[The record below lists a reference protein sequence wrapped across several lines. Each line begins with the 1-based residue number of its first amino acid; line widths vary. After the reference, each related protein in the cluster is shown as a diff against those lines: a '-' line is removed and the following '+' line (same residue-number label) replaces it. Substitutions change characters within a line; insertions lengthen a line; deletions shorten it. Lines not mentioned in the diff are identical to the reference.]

1 MFPNLSRFVIAG
13 AVLCGA
19 AACSEPSAEAGPA
32 AGAGARG
39 DGRAV
44 QTLTVAESDIT
55 VARRGTLVDGVPITG
70 TLRPIETVEVRA
82 RLDGDLQGVYVREG
96 DFVRAGQLLA
106 RFESTEQESTAQSA
120 VADRVAAQGE
130 LATAEWNLEQSQ
142 QLFRA
147 GAIPETDLR
156 AARNAVAT
164 ARARLAAT
172 NSRLR
177 TSAMSARD
185 TRVLAPTSGVIEK
198 RLVENGEHITR
209 GGAMFTVVR
218 NDILELA
225 AAVPERRANAV
236 RVGQSVEFQA
246 GGANVVGRVARLSP
260 TIDPASRSIT
270 VYVQIPNANGAIK
283 GGTFASGTVLSRTIS
298 NAMVI
303 PQSALRQTAAGNQL
317 AYKIEKGSL
326 DTATVQV
333 GVVDDRL
340 GVVEALSGVAD
351 GDSLIAGNVGSLA
364 AGMKVEILSS
374 GKGRV
379 PSGGAGTAAAAP
391 AAGQTQ
397 TSTR

>member
-1 MFPNLSRFVIAG
+1 MASSSGRFLAAAAAILV
-13 AVLCGA
+13 AV
-19 AACSEPSAEAGPA
+19 AACSEPSAEAGTAGTRAGGRPA
-32 AGAGARG
+32 
-39 DGRAV
+39 
-44 QTLTVAESDIT
+44 QTLTSATTDVT
-55 VARRGTLVDGVPITG
+55 VARRSTLVDGVAITG

-96 DFVRAGQLLA
+96 DFVRVGQLLA
-106 RFESTEQESTAQSA
+106 RFESAEQESTAQSA

-156 AARNAVAT
+156 TARNAVAT

-177 TSAMSARD
+177 TSSMSARD

-198 RLVENGEHITR
+198 RFVENGEHIAR
-209 GGAMFTVVR
+209 GSEMFTLVR

-236 RVGQSVEFQA
+236 RPGQTVEFDA
-246 GGANVVGRVARLSP
+246 NGAKIVGRVARLSP
-260 TIDPASRSIT
+260 TIDPVSRSIT
-270 VYVQIPNANGAIK
+270 VYVQIPNATGAIR
-283 GGTFASGTVLSRTIS
+283 GGTFATGTVMSRTIT

-303 PQSALRQTAAGNQL
+303 PQSALRQTAGGKQL
-317 AYKIEKGSL
+317 TYKIKKGLL

-340 GVVEALSGVAD
+340 GVVEALTGVAD

-364 AGMKVEILSS
+364 AGMKVQIL
-374 GKGRV
+374 
-379 PSGGAGTAAAAP
+379 GAGQP
-391 AAGQTQ
+391 Q
-397 TSTR
+397 TSKR

>member
-1 MFPNLSRFVIAG
+1 MRSNSSRALTAASALVFVAI
-13 AVLCGA
+13 
-19 AACSEPSAEAGPA
+19 ACSKPSAEAGT
-32 AGAGARG
+32 GGG
-39 DGRAV
+39 GRTA
-44 QTLTVAESDIT
+44 QTLNVAETDVT
-55 VARRGTLVDGVPITG
+55 VARRSTLVDGVAITG

-82 RLDGDLQGVYVREG
+82 RLEGDLQGVYVREG

-130 LATAEWNLEQSQ
+130 LSTAEWNLEQSQ
-142 QLFRA
+142 QLFAA

-156 AARNAVAT
+156 VARNAVAT

-177 TSAMSARD
+177 TTSMSARD
-185 TRVLAPTSGVIEK
+185 TRVIAPTSGVIEK
-198 RLVENGEHITR
+198 RLVENGEHIAQ
-209 GGAMFTVVR
+209 GGEMFTLVR

-236 RVGQSVEFQA
+236 RVGQRVEFDA
-246 GGANVVGRVARLSP
+246 NGAKIVGRVARLSP
-260 TIDPASRSIT
+260 TIDPVSRSIT
-270 VYVQIPNANGAIK
+270 VYVQIPNAAGTIR
-283 GGTFASGTVLSRTIS
+283 GGTFVTGTVLSRTIT

-303 PQSALRQTAAGNQL
+303 PQSALRQTATGTQL
-317 AYKIEKGSL
+317 TYKIENGAL
-326 DTATVQV
+326 DTATVQA

-340 GVVEALSGVAD
+340 GVVEALTGVAD

-364 AGMKVEILSS
+364 VGMKVQILSS
-374 GKGRV
+374 GKDRAA
-379 PSGGAGTAAAAP
+379 GAAGPTAAAP
-391 AAGQTQ
+391 VAGQPQ

>member
-1 MFPNLSRFVIAG
+1 MHSSSARLLATG
-13 AVLCGA
+13 AVVIFAVG
-19 AACSEPSAEAGPA
+19 CSKPTAEAGP
-32 AGAGARG
+32 G
-39 DGRAV
+39 GRAGGRGV
-44 QTLTVAESDIT
+44 QTLTVAESDVT
-55 VARRGTLVDGVPITG
+55 VARRSTLVDGVAITG
-70 TLRPIETVEVRA
+70 TLRPIETVELRA
-82 RLDGDLQGVYVREG
+82 RLEGDLQGVYVREG
-96 DFVRAGQLLA
+96 DFVRAGQILA

-130 LATAEWNLEQSQ
+130 LSTAEWNLEQAQ
-142 QLFRA
+142 QLFEA

-156 AARNAVAT
+156 TARNAVAT

-177 TSAMSARD
+177 TSTMSARD

-198 RLVENGEHITR
+198 RFVENGEHIAR
-209 GGAMFTVVR
+209 GGEMFTLVR

-236 RVGQSVEFQA
+236 RVGQSVEFDA
-246 GGANVVGRVARLSP
+246 NGAKIVGRVARLSP

-270 VYVQIPNANGAIK
+270 VYVQVPNGTRAIR
-283 GGTFASGTVLSRTIS
+283 GGTFATGTVLARTIT
-298 NAMVI
+298 NAMVV
-303 PQSALRQTAAGNQL
+303 PQSALRQTAAGKQL
-317 AYKIEKGSL
+317 AYKIENGAL

-340 GVVEALSGVAD
+340 GVVEALTGVAD

-364 AGMKVEILSS
+364 VGMKVQILSP
-374 GKGRV
+374 GRD
-379 PSGGAGTAAAAP
+379 PAGAANKTTAAAP
-391 AAGQTQ
+391 APQ

>member
-1 MFPNLSRFVIAG
+1 MCSNPRFLIAG
-13 AVLCGA
+13 VSLVLAA
-19 AACSEPSAEAGPA
+19 AACSKPSAEAGQ
-32 AGAGARG
+32 AGGARAG
-39 DGRAV
+39 GRPA
-44 QTLTVAESDIT
+44 QTLTIAPSDVT
-55 VARRGTLVDGVPITG
+55 VARRSTLVDGVAITG

-96 DFVRAGQLLA
+96 SFVRAGQLLA

-120 VADRVAAQGE
+120 VADRVAAEGE

-156 AARNAVAT
+156 TARNAVAT

-177 TSAMSARD
+177 TTSMSARD
-185 TRVLAPTSGVIEK
+185 TRVLAPTAGVIEK
-198 RLVENGEHITR
+198 RFVENGEHIAR
-209 GGAMFTVVR
+209 GGEMFTLVR

-225 AAVPERRANAV
+225 AAVPGRRANAV
-236 RVGQSVEFQA
+236 RVGQTVEFD
-246 GGANVVGRVARLSP
+246 ANETKIVGRVARLSP
-260 TIDPASRSIT
+260 TIDPVSRSIT
-270 VYVQIPNANGAIK
+270 VYVQVPNPNGAIR
-283 GGTFASGTVLSRTIS
+283 GGTFATGTVLARTIT

-303 PQSALRQTAAGNQL
+303 PQSALRQTATGTQL
-317 AYKIEKGSL
+317 TYKIENGAL

-333 GVVDDRL
+333 GVIDDRA

-364 AGMKVEILSS
+364 VGMKVQIL
-374 GKGRV
+374 GK
-379 PSGGAGTAAAAP
+379 S
-391 AAGQTQ
+391 Q

>member
-1 MFPNLSRFVIAG
+1 MRSDQARRRALVTVLIT
-13 AVLCGA
+13 AV
-19 AACSEPSAEAGPA
+19 ACSKPSAEAGPA
-32 AGAGARG
+32 AGRPG
-39 DGRAV
+39 GRAA
-44 QTLTVAESDIT
+44 QTLTVSATDVS
-55 VARRGTLVDGVPITG
+55 VARRSTLIDGVPITG

-142 QLFRA
+142 QLFKA

-156 AARNAVAT
+156 TARNAVAT

-177 TSAMSARD
+177 TSSMSARD
-185 TRVLAPTSGVIEK
+185 TRVLAPTSGIIEK
-198 RLVENGEHITR
+198 RFVENGEHIAR
-209 GGAMFTVVR
+209 GGEMFTLVR

-236 RVGQSVEFQA
+236 RVGQSVEFDA
-246 GGANVVGRVARLSP
+246 NGAKIVGRVARLSP
-260 TIDPASRSIT
+260 TIDPVSRSIT
-270 VYVQIPNANGAIK
+270 VYVQIPNPNGAIR
-283 GGTFASGTVLSRTIS
+283 GGTFATGTVLSRTIT

-303 PQSALRQTAAGNQL
+303 PQSALRQTATGTQL
-317 AYKIEKGSL
+317 TYKIEKGSL

-333 GVVDDRL
+333 GVVDDRA
-340 GVVEALSGVAD
+340 GVVEALTGVAD

-364 AGMKVEILSS
+364 AGMKVQIL
-374 GKGRV
+374 
-379 PSGGAGTAAAAP
+379 GAGQP
-391 AAGQTQ
+391 Q
-397 TSTR
+397 TSKR

>member
-1 MFPNLSRFVIAG
+1 MRSSQRPLCAAATVLIIA
-13 AVLCGA
+13 V
-19 AACSEPSAEAGPA
+19 ACSEPGAEAGR
-32 AGAGARG
+32 AGGG
-39 DGRAV
+39 PGGRAA
-44 QTLTVAESDIT
+44 QTLNVAATDIT
-55 VARRGTLVDGVPITG
+55 VARRSTLVDGVPITG
-70 TLRPIETVEVRA
+70 TLRPIESVEVRA

-177 TSAMSARD
+177 TSSMSARD
-185 TRVLAPTSGVIEK
+185 TRVLAPTSGIIEK
-198 RLVENGEHITR
+198 RFVENGEHIAR
-209 GGAMFTVVR
+209 GGEMFTLVR

-236 RVGQSVEFQA
+236 RVGQSVEFDA
-246 GGANVVGRVARLSP
+246 SGAKIVGRVARLSP
-260 TIDPASRSIT
+260 TIDPVSRSIT
-270 VYVQIPNANGAIK
+270 VYVQIPNANGAIR
-283 GGTFASGTVLSRTIS
+283 GGTFATGTVLARTIT

-303 PQSALRQTAAGNQL
+303 PQSALRQTATGTQL
-317 AYKIEKGSL
+317 TYKIENGSL
-326 DTATVQV
+326 DTATVQI
-333 GVVDDRL
+333 GVIDDRA
-340 GVVEALSGVAD
+340 GVVEAITGVAD
-351 GDSLIAGNVGSLA
+351 GDSLVAGNVGSLA
-364 AGMKVEILSS
+364 VGMKVQILGT
-374 GKGRV
+374 GKDRAAA
-379 PSGGAGTAAAAP
+379 GAPTAAAAP

>member
-1 MFPNLSRFVIAG
+1 MRRSSLGSFA
-13 AVLCGA
+13 AVATILAA
-19 AACSEPSAEAGPA
+19 AACSKPSAEAGPA
-32 AGAGARG
+32 AGGQGGAG
-39 DGRAV
+39 GRAA
-44 QTLTVAESDIT
+44 QTLTVAESDVT

-70 TLRPIETVEVRA
+70 TLNPIETVEVRA
-82 RLDGDLQGVYVREG
+82 RLEGDLQGVYAREG

-130 LATAEWNLEQSQ
+130 LANAEWNLEQSQ

-156 AARNAVAT
+156 SARNAVAT

-177 TSAMSARD
+177 TTSMSARD
-185 TRVLAPTSGVIEK
+185 TRVLAPTSGVIDK
-198 RLVENGEHITR
+198 RFVENGEHIAQ
-209 GGAMFTVVR
+209 GGEMFTLVR

-236 RVGQSVEFQA
+236 RVGQSVEFEA
-246 GGANVVGRVARLSP
+246 SGAKIVGRVARLSP

-270 VYVQIPNANGAIK
+270 VYVQIPNANGAIR
-283 GGTFASGTVLSRTIS
+283 GGTFASGTVLSRTIT

-303 PQSALRQTAAGNQL
+303 PQSALRQTASGDQL
-317 AYKIEKGSL
+317 AYKIERGAL

-333 GVVDDRL
+333 GVVDERL
-340 GVVEALSGVAD
+340 GVVEALTGVAD
-351 GDSLIAGNVGSLA
+351 GDSLITGNVGSLA
-364 AGMKVEILSS
+364 AGMKVQIIGA
-374 GKGRV
+374 GKGRAV
-379 PSGGAGTAAAAP
+379 GAGAGAAAAP
-391 AAGQTQ
+391 GQAQ
-397 TSTR
+397 PSTR

>member
-1 MFPNLSRFVIAG
+1 MCSNSRFLT
-13 AVLCGA
+13 AVLAVILTA
-19 AACSEPSAEAGPA
+19 AACGKPSAEAGQ
-32 AGAGARG
+32 AGGARG
-39 DGRAV
+39 GRPA
-44 QTLTVAESDIT
+44 QTLTIAPTDVS
-55 VARRGTLVDGVPITG
+55 VARRSTLVDGVAITG

-96 DFVRAGQLLA
+96 SFVRAGQLLA

-120 VADRVAAQGE
+120 VADRVAAEGE

-156 AARNAVAT
+156 TARNAVAT

-177 TSAMSARD
+177 TTSMSARD
-185 TRVLAPTSGVIEK
+185 TRVLAPTAGVIEK
-198 RLVENGEHITR
+198 RFVENGEHIAR
-209 GGAMFTVVR
+209 GGEMFTLVR

-236 RVGQSVEFQA
+236 RVGQTVEFD
-246 GGANVVGRVARLSP
+246 ANATKIVGRVARLSP
-260 TIDPASRSIT
+260 TIDPVSRSIT
-270 VYVQIPNANGAIK
+270 VYVQVPNANGAIR
-283 GGTFASGTVLSRTIS
+283 GGTFATGTVLARTIT

-303 PQSALRQTAAGNQL
+303 PQSALRQTATGTQL
-317 AYKIEKGSL
+317 TYKIENGAL

-333 GVVDDRL
+333 GVVDDRA
-340 GVVEALSGVAD
+340 GVVEALTGVAD

-364 AGMKVEILSS
+364 VGMKVQIL
-374 GKGRV
+374 GK
-379 PSGGAGTAAAAP
+379 S
-391 AAGQTQ
+391 Q

>member
-1 MFPNLSRFVIAG
+1 MFRNLSRFLVAG
-13 AVLCGA
+13 AALCGA
-19 AACSEPSAEAGPA
+19 AGCSKPSAEAGPA
-32 AGAGARG
+32 AGAGGRP

-55 VARRGTLVDGVPITG
+55 VARRGTLVDGVAITG

-120 VADRVAAQGE
+120 AADRVAAQGE

-164 ARARLAAT
+164 AQARLAAA

-185 TRVLAPTSGVIEK
+185 TRVLAPTSGIVEK

-270 VYVQIPNANGAIK
+270 VYVQIPNANGAIR

-326 DTATVQV
+326 DTATVQI

>member
-1 MFPNLSRFVIAG
+1 
-13 AVLCGA
+13 
-19 AACSEPSAEAGPA
+19 
-32 AGAGARG
+32 
-39 DGRAV
+39 
-44 QTLTVAESDIT
+44 
-55 VARRGTLVDGVPITG
+55 
-70 TLRPIETVEVRA
+70 
-82 RLDGDLQGVYVREG
+82 
-96 DFVRAGQLLA
+96 
-106 RFESTEQESTAQSA
+106 
-120 VADRVAAQGE
+120 
-130 LATAEWNLEQSQ
+130 LEQSQ
-142 QLFRA
+142 QLFKA

-156 AARNAVAT
+156 TARNAVAT

-177 TSAMSARD
+177 TTSMSARD
-185 TRVLAPTSGVIEK
+185 TRVVAPTSGVIEK

-209 GGAMFTVVR
+209 GGAMFTLVR

-283 GGTFASGTVLSRTIS
+283 GGTFASGTVMSRTIS

-303 PQSALRQTAAGNQL
+303 PQSALRQTAGGKQL
-317 AYKIEKGSL
+317 AYKIEKGVL

-340 GVVEALSGVAD
+340 GVVEALTGVAD

-364 AGMKVEILSS
+364 AGMRVQVLSS
-374 GKGRV
+374 GKDR
-379 PSGGAGTAAAAP
+379 AARAAAAP
-391 AAGQTQ
+391 AAGQPQ

>member
-1 MFPNLSRFVIAG
+1 MRSNSQFLIG
-13 AVLCGA
+13 AVLALSA
-19 AACSEPSAEAGPA
+19 AACSKPSAEAGQ
-32 AGAGARG
+32 AGGARAG
-39 DGRAV
+39 GRPA
-44 QTLTVAESDIT
+44 QTLTIAAADVS
-55 VARRGTLVDGVPITG
+55 VARRSTLVDGVAITG

-96 DFVRAGQLLA
+96 SFVRAGQLLA

-120 VADRVAAQGE
+120 VADRVAAEGE
-130 LATAEWNLEQSQ
+130 LATAEWTLEQSQ

-156 AARNAVAT
+156 TARNAVAT

-177 TSAMSARD
+177 TTSMSARD
-185 TRVLAPTSGVIEK
+185 TRVLAPTAGVIEK
-198 RLVENGEHITR
+198 RFVENGEHIAR
-209 GGAMFTVVR
+209 GGEMFTLVR

-236 RVGQSVEFQA
+236 RVGQSVEFDA
-246 GGANVVGRVARLSP
+246 NGAKIVGRVARLSP
-260 TIDPASRSIT
+260 TIDPVSRSIT
-270 VYVQIPNANGAIK
+270 VYVQIPNANGAIR
-283 GGTFASGTVLSRTIS
+283 GGTFATGTVISRTIT

-303 PQSALRQTAAGNQL
+303 PQSALRQTAGGKQL
-317 AYKIEKGSL
+317 TYKIEKGVL

-340 GVVEALSGVAD
+340 GVAEALTGVAD

-364 AGMKVEILSS
+364 AGMKVQIQ
-374 GKGRV
+374 
-379 PSGGAGTAAAAP
+379 GT
-391 AAGQTQ
+391 GQPQ

>member
-1 MFPNLSRFVIAG
+1 MRLSLPNSLAVGAAILAG
-13 AVLCGA
+13 AS
-19 AACSEPSAEAGPA
+19 CSKPSAEAGPA
-32 AGAGARG
+32 SGGQARAG
-39 DGRAV
+39 GRTT
-44 QTLTVAESDIT
+44 QTLTVAASDIT
-55 VARRGTLVDGVPITG
+55 IARRATLVDGVPITG
-70 TLRPIETVEVRA
+70 TLRPIETVEIRA

-96 DFVRAGQLLA
+96 DFVRAGRLLA

-120 VADRVAAQGE
+120 AADRVAAQGE

-142 QLFRA
+142 QLFQA

-177 TSAMSARD
+177 TTSMSARD
-185 TRVLAPTSGVIEK
+185 TRVVAPTSGVIEK

-209 GGAMFTVVR
+209 GGAMFTLVR

-246 GGANVVGRVARLSP
+246 SGTNVVGRVARLSP
-260 TIDPASRSIT
+260 TIDPTSRSIT
-270 VYVQIPNANGAIK
+270 VYVQVPNANGAIK
-283 GGTFASGTVLSRTIS
+283 GGTFASGTVLSRTIT

-303 PQSALRQTAAGNQL
+303 PQSALRQTATGNQL
-317 AYKIEKGSL
+317 TYKIEKGSL
-326 DTATVQV
+326 DTATVEV

-340 GVVEALSGVAD
+340 GIVEALSGVSD

-364 AGMKVEILSS
+364 AGMKVQILNA
-374 GKGRV
+374 GKG
-379 PSGGAGTAAAAP
+379 PAGGAGTAAAAP
-391 AAGQTQ
+391 AAGQPQ

>member
-1 MFPNLSRFVIAG
+1 MFPNLSRFLVAG
-13 AVLCGA
+13 AALCGA
-19 AACSEPSAEAGPA
+19 AGCSKPSAEAGPA
-32 AGAGARG
+32 AGAGG
-39 DGRAV
+39 GPGGRAV

-55 VARRGTLVDGVPITG
+55 VARRGTLVDGVAITG

-120 VADRVAAQGE
+120 AADRVAAQGE

-164 ARARLAAT
+164 AQARLAAA

-303 PQSALRQTAAGNQL
+303 PLSALRQTAAGNQL

-374 GKGRV
+374 GKGRAAG
-379 PSGGAGTAAAAP
+379 GGAGTAAAAP
-391 AAGQTQ
+391 AAGQPQ

>member
-1 MFPNLSRFVIAG
+1 MILAIG
-13 AVLCGA
+13 
-19 AACSEPSAEAGPA
+19 CSKPSAEAGPA
-32 AGAGARG
+32 GGGRGGRGA
-39 DGRAV
+39 
-44 QTLTVAESDIT
+44 QTLTVAESDVT
-55 VARRGTLVDGVPITG
+55 VARRSTLVDGVAITG

-106 RFESTEQESTAQSA
+106 RFESTEQESSAQSA
-120 VADRVAAQGE
+120 IADRVAAQGE
-130 LATAEWNLEQSQ
+130 LSTAEWNLEQAQ

-156 AARNAVAT
+156 SARNALAT

-177 TSAMSARD
+177 TSTMSARD

-198 RLVENGEHITR
+198 RFVENGEHIAR
-209 GGAMFTVVR
+209 GGEMFTLVR

-236 RVGQSVEFQA
+236 RVGQSVEFDA
-246 GGANVVGRVARLSP
+246 SGAKIVGRVARLSP
-260 TIDPASRSIT
+260 TIDPVSRSIT
-270 VYVQIPNANGAIK
+270 VYVQIPNRTGAIR
-283 GGTFASGTVLSRTIS
+283 GGTFASGTVMSRTIT

-303 PQSALRQTAAGNQL
+303 PQSALRQTVTGKQL
-317 AYKIEKGSL
+317 AYKIENGVL
-326 DTATVQV
+326 DTATVGV

-340 GVVEALSGVAD
+340 GVVEALTGVAD

-364 AGMKVEILSS
+364 VGMKVRIL
-374 GKGRV
+374 GAGNDRA
-379 PSGGAGTAAAAP
+379 GGAAGTAAAPSATRQP
-391 AAGQTQ
+391 Q

>member
-1 MFPNLSRFVIAG
+1 MLSSARGLLGAATTMLVAG
-13 AVLCGA
+13 A
-19 AACSEPSAEAGPA
+19 CSKPSAEAGPA
-32 AGAGARG
+32 AARG
-39 DGRAV
+39 GRPA
-44 QTLTVAESDIT
+44 QTLTIATTDVT
-55 VARRGTLVDGVPITG
+55 VARRSTLVDGVAITG

-82 RLDGDLQGVYVREG
+82 RVEGDLQGVYVREG

-106 RFESTEQESTAQSA
+106 RFESAEQESTAQSA

-156 AARNAVAT
+156 TARNAVAT

-177 TSAMSARD
+177 TSSMSARD

-198 RLVENGEHITR
+198 RFVENGEHIAR
-209 GGAMFTVVR
+209 GGEMFTLVR

-236 RVGQSVEFQA
+236 RPGQTVEFDA
-246 GGANVVGRVARLSP
+246 NGAKIVGRVARLSP
-260 TIDPASRSIT
+260 TIDPVSRSIT
-270 VYVQIPNANGAIK
+270 VYVQIPNANGAIR
-283 GGTFASGTVLSRTIS
+283 GGTFATGTVMSRTIT

-303 PQSALRQTAAGNQL
+303 PQSALRQTAGGKQL
-317 AYKIEKGSL
+317 TYKIEKGAL

-333 GVVDDRL
+333 GVVDDRR
-340 GVVEALSGVAD
+340 GVVEALTGVAD

-364 AGMKVEILSS
+364 AGMKVQILS
-374 GKGRV
+374 
-379 PSGGAGTAAAAP
+379 AGP
-391 AAGQTQ
+391 PQ

>member
-1 MFPNLSRFVIAG
+1 MSLSSPRSF
-13 AVLCGA
+13 AVAAAILAA
-19 AACSEPSAEAGPA
+19 AACSKPSAEAGPA
-32 AGAGARG
+32 AGGGTQAG
-39 DGRAV
+39 GRAV

-55 VARRGTLVDGVPITG
+55 VARRATLVDGVPITG

-120 VADRVAAQGE
+120 AADRVAAQGE

-156 AARNAVAT
+156 SARNAVAT

-172 NSRLR
+172 NSRYR
-177 TSAMSARD
+177 TASMSARD

-198 RLVENGEHITR
+198 RLVENGEHIAR
-209 GGAMFTVVR
+209 GGAMFTLVR

-246 GGANVVGRVARLSP
+246 SGANVVGRVARLSP
-260 TIDPASRSIT
+260 TIDPVSRSIT
-270 VYVQIPNANGAIK
+270 VYVQIPNAKGAIK
-283 GGTFASGTVLSRTIS
+283 GGTFASGTVLSRTIT

-303 PQSALRQTAAGNQL
+303 PQSALRQTAGGIQL
-317 AYKIEKGSL
+317 TYKIENGSL

-340 GVVEALSGVAD
+340 GVVEALTGVAD

-364 AGMKVEILSS
+364 AGMKVQI
-374 GKGRV
+374 
-379 PSGGAGTAAAAP
+379 AARP
-391 AAGQTQ
+391 Q

>member
-1 MFPNLSRFVIAG
+1 MHSSSARLLATG
-13 AVLCGA
+13 AVVIFAVG
-19 AACSEPSAEAGPA
+19 CSKPTAEAGP
-32 AGAGARG
+32 G
-39 DGRAV
+39 GRAGGRGV
-44 QTLTVAESDIT
+44 QTLTVAESDVT
-55 VARRGTLVDGVPITG
+55 VARRSTLVDGVAITG
-70 TLRPIETVEVRA
+70 TLRPIETVELRA
-82 RLDGDLQGVYVREG
+82 RLEGDLQGVYVREG
-96 DFVRAGQLLA
+96 DFVRAGQILA

-130 LATAEWNLEQSQ
+130 LSTAEWNLEQAQ
-142 QLFRA
+142 QLFKA

-156 AARNAVAT
+156 TARNAVAT

-177 TSAMSARD
+177 TSTMSARD

-198 RLVENGEHITR
+198 RFVENGEHIAR
-209 GGAMFTVVR
+209 GGEMFTLVR

-236 RVGQSVEFQA
+236 RVGQSVEFDA
-246 GGANVVGRVARLSP
+246 NGAKIVGRVARLSP

-270 VYVQIPNANGAIK
+270 VYVQVPNGTRAIR
-283 GGTFASGTVLSRTIS
+283 GGTFATGTVLARTIT
-298 NAMVI
+298 NAMVV
-303 PQSALRQTAAGNQL
+303 PQSALRQTAAGKQL
-317 AYKIEKGSL
+317 AYKIENGAL

-340 GVVEALSGVAD
+340 GVVEALTGVAD

-364 AGMKVEILSS
+364 VGMKVQILSP
-374 GKGRV
+374 GRD
-379 PSGGAGTAAAAP
+379 PAGAANKTTAAAP
-391 AAGQTQ
+391 APQ

>member
-1 MFPNLSRFVIAG
+1 MHSSSARLLIFG
-13 AVLCGA
+13 ATIVAIIG
-19 AACSEPSAEAGPA
+19 CSKPSAEAGPA
-32 AGAGARG
+32 GGRPGGRGA
-39 DGRAV
+39 
-44 QTLTVAESDIT
+44 QTLTVAVSDVT
-55 VARRGTLVDGVPITG
+55 VARRSTLVDGVAITG

-130 LATAEWNLEQSQ
+130 LSTAEWNLEQAQ

-156 AARNAVAT
+156 TARNAVAT

-177 TSAMSARD
+177 TSTMSARD

-198 RLVENGEHITR
+198 RFVENGEHIAR
-209 GGAMFTVVR
+209 GGEMFTLVR

-236 RVGQSVEFQA
+236 RVGQSVEFDA
-246 GGANVVGRVARLSP
+246 NGAKIVGRVARLSP
-260 TIDPASRSIT
+260 TIDPVSRSIT
-270 VYVQIPNANGAIK
+270 VYVQIPNANGAIR
-283 GGTFASGTVLSRTIS
+283 GGTFATGTVMSRTIT

-303 PQSALRQTAAGNQL
+303 PQSALRQTATGKQL
-317 AYKIEKGSL
+317 TYKIENGVL

-333 GVVDDRL
+333 GVVDDRA
-340 GVVEALSGVAD
+340 GVVEALTGVAD

-364 AGMKVEILSS
+364 VGMKVQIL
-374 GKGRV
+374 
-379 PSGGAGTAAAAP
+379 GAGKSGAPATAAAP
-391 AAGQTQ
+391 AARQPQ
-397 TSTR
+397 PSTR

>member
-1 MFPNLSRFVIAG
+1 MAILV
-13 AVLCGA
+13 AVV
-19 AACSEPSAEAGPA
+19 ACSKPSAEAGSA
-32 AGAGARG
+32 AGRAG
-39 DGRAV
+39 GRAA
-44 QTLTVAESDIT
+44 QTLNIASTDVT
-55 VARRGTLVDGVPITG
+55 VARRSTLVDGVAITG

-106 RFESTEQESTAQSA
+106 RFESTEQESTNQSA

-130 LATAEWNLEQSQ
+130 LSTAEWNLEQSQ
-142 QLFRA
+142 QLFSA

-172 NSRLR
+172 DSRLR
-177 TSAMSARD
+177 TSSMSARD
-185 TRVLAPTSGVIEK
+185 TRVLAPTSGIIEK
-198 RLVENGEHITR
+198 RFVENGEHIAR
-209 GGAMFTVVR
+209 GGEMFTLVR

-236 RVGQSVEFQA
+236 RPGQTVEFDA
-246 GGANVVGRVARLSP
+246 NGAKIVGRVARLSP
-260 TIDPASRSIT
+260 TIDPVSRSIT
-270 VYVQIPNANGAIK
+270 VYVQIPNANGAIR
-283 GGTFASGTVLSRTIS
+283 GGTFATGTVMSRTIT

-303 PQSALRQTAAGNQL
+303 PQSALRQTAGGKQL
-317 AYKIEKGSL
+317 TYKIEKGAL

-340 GVVEALSGVAD
+340 GVVEALTGVSD

-364 AGMKVEILSS
+364 AGMKVQILGA
-374 GKGRV
+374 GKG
-379 PSGGAGTAAAAP
+379 PATGGNDTTAAAP
-391 AAGQTQ
+391 AAGQPQ

>member
-1 MFPNLSRFVIAG
+1 MYSSSPRSLVICF
-13 AVLCGA
+13 AVGLAIG
-19 AACSEPSAEAGPA
+19 CSKPSAEAGPA
-32 AGAGARG
+32 AG
-39 DGRAV
+39 GRAGGRGV
-44 QTLTVAESDIT
+44 QTLTIAESDVT
-55 VARRGTLVDGVPITG
+55 VARRSTLVDGVAITG

-130 LATAEWNLEQSQ
+130 LSTAEWNLEQAQ
-142 QLFRA
+142 QLFKA

-156 AARNAVAT
+156 TARNAVAT

-177 TSAMSARD
+177 TSTMSARD

-198 RLVENGEHITR
+198 RFVENGEHIAR
-209 GGAMFTVVR
+209 GGEMFTLVR

-236 RVGQSVEFQA
+236 RVGQSVEFDA
-246 GGANVVGRVARLSP
+246 NGAKIVGRVARLSP
-260 TIDPASRSIT
+260 TIDPVSRSIT
-270 VYVQIPNANGAIK
+270 VYVQVPNANGAIR
-283 GGTFASGTVLSRTIS
+283 GGTFATGTVLSRTIT

-303 PQSALRQTAAGNQL
+303 PQSALRQTAAGKQL
-317 AYKIEKGSL
+317 TYKIESGAL

-340 GVVEALSGVAD
+340 GIVEALSGVAD

-364 AGMKVEILSS
+364 VGMKVQIL
-374 GKGRV
+374 
-379 PSGGAGTAAAAP
+379 GAGKDRAGPGNKTTAAAP
-391 AAGQTQ
+391 APP

>member
-1 MFPNLSRFVIAG
+1 MRASS
-13 AVLCGA
+13 AVSLVLIGA
-19 AACSEPSAEAGPA
+19 AATAGCSKPTAEAGPA
-32 AGAGARG
+32 AGAGASPA
-39 DGRAV
+39 GRPA
-44 QTLTVAESDIT
+44 QTLTVAASDVT
-55 VARRGTLVDGVPITG
+55 VAQRGTLVDGVSITG

-82 RLDGDLQGVYVREG
+82 RIEGDLQGVYAREG

-142 QLFRA
+142 QLFKA

-156 AARNAVAT
+156 AAHNAVAT
-164 ARARLAAT
+164 ARARLAAS

-177 TSAMSARD
+177 TSSMSARD
-185 TRVLAPTSGVIEK
+185 TRVVAPTHGVIEK

-209 GGAMFTVVR
+209 GGAMFTLVR

-260 TIDPASRSIT
+260 TIDPVSRAIT

-283 GGTFASGTVLSRTIS
+283 GGTFASGTVQLRTIT
-298 NAMVI
+298 NALVI
-303 PQSALRQTAAGNQL
+303 PQSALRQTAAGKQL
-317 AYKIEKGSL
+317 TYKIEKGAL

-333 GVVDDRL
+333 GVVDDRR

-364 AGMKVEILSS
+364 AGMKVQIQ
-374 GKGRV
+374 
-379 PSGGAGTAAAAP
+379 GAGRGPGARSGAVTAAGAGAP
-391 AAGQTQ
+391 AAGQQ

>member
-1 MFPNLSRFVIAG
+1 MHSSSALFLTVGATIAG
-13 AVLCGA
+13 VIG
-19 AACSEPSAEAGPA
+19 CSKPSAEAGPA
-32 AGAGARG
+32 TGGRGRGA
-39 DGRAV
+39 
-44 QTLTVAESDIT
+44 QTLTVAESDVT
-55 VARRGTLVDGVPITG
+55 VARRSTLVDGVAITG

-82 RLDGDLQGVYVREG
+82 RLEGDLQGVYVREG

-120 VADRVAAQGE
+120 VADRVAAEGE
-130 LATAEWNLEQSQ
+130 LSTAEWNLEQAQ

-156 AARNAVAT
+156 TARNAVAT

-177 TSAMSARD
+177 TSTMSARD

-198 RLVENGEHITR
+198 RFVENGEHIPR
-209 GGAMFTVVR
+209 GGEMFTLVR

-236 RVGQSVEFQA
+236 RVGQSVEFDA
-246 GGANVVGRVARLSP
+246 SGVKIVGRVARLSP
-260 TIDPASRSIT
+260 TIDPVSRSIT
-270 VYVQIPNANGAIK
+270 VYVQVPNARGAIR
-283 GGTFASGTVLSRTIS
+283 GGTFATGTVLSRTIT

-303 PQSALRQTAAGNQL
+303 PQSALRQTVAGKQL
-317 AYKIEKGSL
+317 TYKIEKGVL

-340 GVVEALSGVAD
+340 GVVEALTGVAD

-364 AGMKVEILSS
+364 AGMKVQVL
-374 GKGRV
+374 
-379 PSGGAGTAAAAP
+379 TA
-391 AAGQTQ
+391 
-397 TSTR
+397 SRR

>member
-1 MFPNLSRFVIAG
+1 V
-13 AVLCGA
+13 
-19 AACSEPSAEAGPA
+19 
-32 AGAGARG
+32 
-39 DGRAV
+39 
-44 QTLTVAESDIT
+44 T
-55 VARRGTLVDGVPITG
+55 VARRSTLVDGVAITG

-96 DFVRAGQLLA
+96 SFVRAGQLLA

-120 VADRVAAQGE
+120 VADRVAAEGE

-156 AARNAVAT
+156 TARNAVAT

-177 TSAMSARD
+177 TTSMSARD
-185 TRVLAPTSGVIEK
+185 TRVLAPTAGVIEK
-198 RLVENGEHITR
+198 RFVENGEHIAR
-209 GGAMFTVVR
+209 GGEMFTLVR

-236 RVGQSVEFQA
+236 RVGQTVEFD
-246 GGANVVGRVARLSP
+246 ANETKIVGRVARLSP
-260 TIDPASRSIT
+260 TIDPVSRSIT
-270 VYVQIPNANGAIK
+270 VYVQVPNPNGAIR
-283 GGTFASGTVLSRTIS
+283 GGTFATGTVLARTIT

-303 PQSALRQTAAGNQL
+303 PQSALRQTATGTQL
-317 AYKIEKGSL
+317 TYKIEKGAL

-333 GVVDDRL
+333 GVVDDRA

-364 AGMKVEILSS
+364 VGMKVQIL
-374 GKGRV
+374 GTGR
-379 PSGGAGTAAAAP
+379 PGAGAPTTAAAP
-391 AAGQTQ
+391 AAGQPQ
-397 TSTR
+397 PSTR

>member
-1 MFPNLSRFVIAG
+1 MSLSLSRPF
-13 AVLCGA
+13 AVAAAILVA
-19 AACSEPSAEAGPA
+19 AACSKPSAEAGPTA
-32 AGAGARG
+32 
-39 DGRAV
+39 GRAGGRAL

-55 VARRGTLVDGVPITG
+55 VARRATLVDGVPITG

-120 VADRVAAQGE
+120 VADRVAAEGE
-130 LATAEWNLEQSQ
+130 LATAQWNAEQSE

-172 NSRLR
+172 NSRYR
-177 TSAMSARD
+177 TTSMSARD

-209 GGAMFTVVR
+209 GGAMFTLVR

-246 GGANVVGRVARLSP
+246 SGANVVGRVARLSP

-317 AYKIEKGSL
+317 TYKIENGSL

-340 GVVEALSGVAD
+340 GVVEALTGVAD

-364 AGMKVEILSS
+364 AGMKVQIQP
-374 GKGRV
+374 R
-379 PSGGAGTAAAAP
+379 
-391 AAGQTQ
+391 

>member
-1 MFPNLSRFVIAG
+1 MRSNHGRLCAAATVLV
-13 AVLCGA
+13 AV
-19 AACSEPSAEAGPA
+19 AACSKPSAEAGPA
-32 AGAGARG
+32 GGG
-39 DGRAV
+39 PGGRPA
-44 QTLTVAESDIT
+44 QTLTIAGTDVT
-55 VARRGTLVDGVPITG
+55 VARRSTLVDGVPITG

-142 QLFRA
+142 QLFKA
-147 GAIPETDLR
+147 GAIPETDMR
-156 AARNAVAT
+156 TARNAVAT

-177 TSAMSARD
+177 TSSMSARD
-185 TRVLAPTSGVIEK
+185 TRVLAPTSGIIEK
-198 RLVENGEHITR
+198 RLVENGEHIAR
-209 GGAMFTVVR
+209 GGEMFTLVR

-236 RVGQSVEFQA
+236 RVGQSVEFDA
-246 GGANVVGRVARLSP
+246 NGAKIVGRVARLSP
-260 TIDPASRSIT
+260 TIDPVSRSIT
-270 VYVQIPNANGAIK
+270 VYVQIPNPNGAIR
-283 GGTFASGTVLSRTIS
+283 GGTFATGTVLSRTIT

-303 PQSALRQTAAGNQL
+303 PQSALRQTATGTQL
-317 AYKIEKGSL
+317 TYKIEKGSL

-333 GVVDDRL
+333 GVVDDRA
-340 GVVEALSGVAD
+340 GVVEAITGVAD

-364 AGMKVEILSS
+364 VGMKVQIL
-374 GKGRV
+374 
-379 PSGGAGTAAAAP
+379 
-391 AAGQTQ
+391 AGQPQ

>member
-1 MFPNLSRFVIAG
+1 MFPNLSRFLVAG
-13 AVLCGA
+13 AALCGA
-19 AACSEPSAEAGPA
+19 AGCSKPSAEAGPA
-32 AGAGARG
+32 AGAGGRPG
-39 DGRAV
+39 GRAV

-142 QLFRA
+142 QLFKA

-164 ARARLAAT
+164 AQARLAAT

-185 TRVLAPTSGVIEK
+185 TRVLAPTSGIIEK

-236 RVGQSVEFQA
+236 RVGQRVEFQA

-303 PQSALRQTAAGNQL
+303 PQSALRQTATGNQL

-333 GVVDDRL
+333 GVVDDRR
-340 GVVEALSGVAD
+340 GVVEALTGVAD

-364 AGMKVEILSS
+364 AGMKVQILSS
-374 GKGRV
+374 GKGRAAG
-379 PSGGAGTAAAAP
+379 GGAAGTAAAP
-391 AAGQTQ
+391 AAGQPQ